1 MIEFQDRFIH
11 CLVEVSTKSLR
22 LYSNSQQF
30 WCVKQNVFNIFMLIT
45 YLVSGKG
52 FQKRVKSGVVTEF

>member
-30 WCVKQNVFNIFMLIT
+30 WCVVKRNVFNIFMLIT
-45 YLVSGKG
+45 YLVSGEEGRG
-52 FQKRVKSGVVTEF
+52 FKNGLKVVW